1 MFRFV
6 AGVHILNMSSKG
18 DRLFR
23 SFREAAL
30 TLLAMLGTLACAQWL
45 EAGAGSAV
53 LAVVLSLSLARS
65 HLAEGRRG
73 RWEALL
79 ALPLVSL
86 ASVGV
91 GALLRHVP
99 WAGATVFVVLMA
111 SSIWMRRFGPLA
123 LRAGSLIALPLVTLL
138 VAPPL
143 PARDGGALARVLVPV
158 AVALAALAWVT
169 LAEALGRRIGWLAP
183 ADPHAI
189 DDDAS
194 PAPAAGALRPS
205 PHTRMAL
212 QMAAALAA
220 SFAVGAAFFPSH
232 WSWIVLTAFIVNSGN
247 RGRQDVVH
255 KSALRVAGAAA
266 GTVAALALAGFAAA
280 QGVVA
285 AALILACVFLA
296 VWLRPLGYGWWALFV
311 TLALALL
318 QGVQPAVAAPLSLL
332 WQRLVEIGI
341 GAVIGI
347 AAAWFVLPIRST
359 DVLRRRLA
367 DALAAMSEA
376 LDPQRAARSPAPV
389 VAALRR
395 VEQLRPSFHAR
406 RLALRRWQALQPA
419 DWIDALVACEAPVV
433 ALVERGEAPGAVRQ
447 AIGVARKAMREP
459 AEIGPALEGLRAALR
474 PANVPS

>member
-6 AGVHILNMSSKG
+6 AGVQFLNMSSKG
-18 DRLFR
+18 DRLLR

-30 TLLAMLGTLACAQWL
+30 TLLAMLATLACAQWL
-45 EAGAGSAV
+45 EPGAASAV

-65 HLAEGRRG
+65 QLAGERRG
-73 RWEALL
+73 RREALL

-91 GALLRHVP
+91 VALLRHVP
-99 WAGATVFVVLMA
+99 WAGATVFVALMA
-111 SSIWMRRFGPLA
+111 LSIWMRRFGPLA
-123 LRAGSLIALPLVTLL
+123 LRAGSLVALPLVTLL

-158 AVALAALAWVT
+158 AIAVAALAWVT
-169 LAEALGRRIGWLAP
+169 LAVAVGRRNGWLAP
-183 ADPHAI
+183 PEPHAI
-189 DDDAS
+189 DDAPRD
-194 PAPAAGALRPS
+194 PPAAAMRPS

-232 WSWIVLTAFIVNSGN
+232 WSWIVLTAFLVSSGN

-255 KSALRVAGAAA
+255 KSVLRVAGAAA
-266 GTVAALALAGFAAA
+266 GTVGALALAGFAGT
-280 QGVVA
+280 QGVAA
-285 AALILACVFLA
+285 AALILLCVFLG

-318 QGVQPAVAAPLSLL
+318 QGLQPAAAAPLSLL

-341 GAVIGI
+341 GAVIGV
-347 AAAWFVLPIRST
+347 AAAWVVLPIRST

-376 LDPQRAARSPAPV
+376 LDPQRAARNPQAFI
-389 VAALRR
+389 AAMRR

-406 RLALRRWQALQPA
+406 RVALRRWQPLQPA
-419 DWIDALVACEAPVV
+419 DWIDALMACKAPVV
-433 ALVERGEAPGAVRQ
+433 ALIELGETPGTVRK
-447 AIGVARKAMREP
+447 AIGAARRAMREP
-459 AEIGPALEGLRAALR
+459 AEIGEALTGLREELGR
-474 PANVPS
+474 VIRI